1 MARSFDPRR
10 DGEDN
15 IDPDH
20 LSPVEEESS
29 AAELEAPRRAAS
41 ARLDV
46 RASIGSEAMLREAMD
61 PANQSL
67 REALRLSYRV
77 LQVVILVLIVL
88 FIFSG
93 FTTVQTQETGVMLR
107 WGRIVGD
114 GGTEALQPGA
124 HFSIFPYPVGE
135 FVIFEDKNR
144 PFDLQRS
151 LWPQHPGRTFEQAV
165 ENALITEYLQPRLAF
180 SEQRRGQGYAI
191 TAEGDIVHLQLS
203 GEYEIEVPVEFLQRI
218 EISRALPTG
227 LDGERLVQLA
237 MLRAATHSVA
247 KTNLNRIVE
256 MSEQEKYDIRAAA
269 QQLIDRTGAGVR
281 ITQINAPVSPT
292 PALAIRKADEELQQ
306 TRAAVGSQIERAQR
320 EAQRE
325 LLAMAGS
332 EYGRLLELISEY
344 EAAADEDAESGTDVL
359 ASINQLLESPG
370 MQGEVAQML
379 SEASAYRSFIEY
391 TLGNEVRRFRALL
404 GTFERN
410 PELVIS
416 EHWSDMIGFVRTRA
430 DLEQLG
436 VPGGVGRLQLVLSGS
451 QEIAKIRREMSL
463 DRREREA
470 WTSGEFMGGRPL
482 PRAADMQMSGPG
494 RQLGRQGGATRRD

>member
-15 IDPDH
+15 IDPDQFT
-20 LSPVEEESS
+20 PVEEES
-29 AAELEAPRRAAS
+29 AVEPEAPRRAAS

-46 RASIGSEAMLREAMD
+46 SAAIGSEALLREAMD

-107 WGRIVGD
+107 WGKIVGES
-114 GGTEALQPGA
+114 GAESLEPGA

-144 PFDLQRS
+144 PFDLQRA
-151 LWPQHPGRTFEQAV
+151 LWPSHPGRTFEQAV
-165 ENALITEYLQPRLAF
+165 DNAMTSEQLQPRLAF
-180 SEQRRGQGYAI
+180 AEQRRGQGYAI
-191 TAEGDIVHLQLS
+191 TAEGDIVHLQLR
-203 GEYEIEVPVEFLQRI
+203 GEFEIESPVDFLQRI
-218 EISRALPTG
+218 EISRSRPSG

-237 MLRAATHSVA
+237 MLRAATLSAA
-247 KTNLNRIVE
+247 KTNLSRIVE

-269 QQLIDRTGAGVR
+269 QQLLDRTGAGVR
-281 ITQINAPVSPT
+281 ISQINAPVSPT
-292 PALAIRKADEELQQ
+292 PALAIRKADDELQQ
-306 TRAAVGSQIERAQR
+306 TRAMVGSRIEHAER
-320 EAQRE
+320 EAQRK
-325 LLAMAGS
+325 LLAMAGMES
-332 EYGRLLELISEY
+332 ERLLELISEY
-344 EAAADEDAESGTDVL
+344 EAAADEDPESGTDVL
-359 ASINQLLESPG
+359 QRINALLESPE
-370 MQGEVAQML
+370 MQGEVAAMI

-416 EHWSDMIGFVRTRA
+416 EHWSDMLSYVRSRV
-430 DLEQLG
+430 DLEQVG
-436 VPGGVGRLQLVLSGS
+436 VPTGVGRLQLVLSGN
-451 QEIAKIRREMSL
+451 QEVSRIRRQLSL
-463 DRREREA
+463 DRRERDA
-470 WTSGEFMGGRPL
+470 WTSSEFMGGRPL
-482 PRAADMQMSGPG
+482 PRAADMQSGGPG
-494 RQLGRQGGATRRD
+494 RQLDRQGNPLRRD